1 MVAAATAAV
10 AVVDMAAAVAVV
22 DMAVEAVATDVVAAA
37 TAAVDMAVEAVRMA
51 NDAQEP
57 AAGRIAVMGL
67 AITAT
72 VVAMGVMR
80 MDAAAGVG
88 DRPPREEMTIP
99 DTAALRVELVLKAGV
114 AELLAS
120 CFQNFK
126 PSIPTLGVQTQL
138 PPPVPGAGNPFNQL
152 HEMAA

>member
-1 MVAAATAAV
+1 MAA
-10 AVVDMAAAVAVV
+10 VDMAAAVAV
-22 DMAVEAVATDVVAAA
+22 DMAVEAVATEVVAVA
-37 TAAVDMAVEAVRMA
+37 TAAVAVDMAVEAVRMA
-51 NDAQEP
+51 NDAQGP
-57 AAGRIAVMGL
+57 AAGRIAVTGL

-72 VVAMGVMR
+72 AVAMGVMTT
-80 MDAAAGVG
+80 DAAADVG
-88 DRPPREEMTIP
+88 ARRPREEMTIP
-99 DTAALRVELVLKAGV
+99 DTAALRVELVSKAGI